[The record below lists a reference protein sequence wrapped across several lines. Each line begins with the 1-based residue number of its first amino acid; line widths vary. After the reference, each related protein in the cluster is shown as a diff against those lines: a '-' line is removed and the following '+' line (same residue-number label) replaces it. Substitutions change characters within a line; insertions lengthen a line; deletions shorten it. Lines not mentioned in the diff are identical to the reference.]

1 MGSYM
6 NFNLDVQKSAVTYT
20 SFFNSVTTSCTVK
33 QTVPR
38 NIDKDGR
45 MFCGE
50 F

>member
-6 NFNLDVQKSAVTYT
+6 NFNLDVQKSAAT
-20 SFFNSVTTSCTVK
+20 SFNPITTSGIVK

-45 MFCGE
+45 MFCGG